1 MDAERKRWRFPGA
14 GWLSAKLSRKMIV
27 ALLVVAGLGWLLSCF
42 LFLSHLR
49 GYAENTYDQAMD
61 DAQGRAR
68 QVAAFLEGSRG
79 DCSELTGYLEEY
91 QIGCSIQN
99 GQGSVLYQ
107 FVPEA
112 WAEPRLTAS
121 SRAVLTTPE
130 GEKLWIYVWDAAVS
144 RQDLTNALS
153 HQAFVGLALFNLV
166 LFLAAGV
173 LLYLLIVSPI
183 MGLRRTMREYSEKGT
198 LPPRSVRIDEVGKLQ
213 NTFADL
219 TGVLRAKEQSER
231 RLIASISHD
240 IKTPLTSV
248 LGYSERLLS
257 ARLSDEK
264 KERYA
269 QGIHDKGL
277 AIQSIVE
284 EFDDYLEAGLR
295 DEAPMEVMTAQD
307 LCDSLR
313 REYQEELLDANVH
326 LEVRCTCP
334 RAELICN
341 PAHMRRYFGN
351 LIGNSIRHSGAEE
364 LKLEVLCRQE
374 REELVLEFGD
384 NGSGVPEELL
394 QRIFEPLYTTDR
406 GRKVSGLGL
415 SICRSIIR
423 AHGGTVT
430 AENSPQGGLL
440 VRAVLPR
447 ANCR

>member
-1 MDAERKRWRFPGA
+1 MGAEQKKWRFPGA

-61 DAQGRAR
+61 DALGRAR

-79 DCSELTGYLEEY
+79 DYSELTGYLEEHR
-91 QIGCSIQN
+91 IGCSIQD

-107 FVPEA
+107 FIPEA
-112 WAEPRLTAS
+112 WLEPRLTAS
-121 SRAVLTTPE
+121 SLASLTTPD
-130 GEKLWIYVWDAAVS
+130 GEELQIYVWGTAVS

-166 LFLAAGV
+166 LFVAAGV

-219 TGVLRAKEQSER
+219 TRVLRAKEQSER

-257 ARLSDEK
+257 ARLSEEK

-295 DEAPMEVMTAQD
+295 DEAPMELMTAQA

-313 REYQEELLDANVH
+313 REYQEELLDASVH
-326 LEVRCTCP
+326 LEIRCTCP

-374 REELVLEFGD
+374 REELVLEFSD

-423 AHGGTVT
+423 AHGGTVA